1 MSELDLTVDKERYRD
16 DLKTMESVRETPL
29 TPKVEA
35 LLKKYIERNKF
46 IKKFNPDYQYMGYI
60 FTRISVQGTTNRE
73 FLSFKT
79 NCQLYYIVEVS
90 NENIRKAT
98 PTVAILILTT

>member
-46 IKKFNPDYQYMGYI
+46 IKSLIQIINIWDTSSLAFLFKVQLTGNSFRSKRIVN
-60 FTRISVQGTTNRE
+60 FTT
-73 FLSFKT
+73 
-79 NCQLYYIVEVS
+79 
-90 NENIRKAT
+90 
-98 PTVAILILTT
+98 